1 MEKALKSTDDSL
13 DKFVLDIVALPL
25 EAPIWMFSEMTLNSR
40 GLDIAELKEEM
51 FEFAIS
57 LLSTTMQD
65 SGTRERSIIVK
76 ELVKNNLYMKL
87 EKYK

>member
-25 EAPIWMFSEMTLNSR
+25 EASIWMFSEMTLNSR
-40 GLDIAELKEEM
+40 GLDIAEVKEEM